1 VAAAISATR
10 RVELVR
16 SSDRPTGGVEDK
28 SRWVA
33 GIEAALLRGEIDL
46 AVHSAKDLPV
56 ELPAGLA
63 LIGAPARADAR
74 DVLCG
79 ARRLA
84 ELEPGARVGTSS
96 LRRGAQILALR
107 PEIEVCACTGNVD
120 TRLRKLAE
128 GRYEAIVLAAA
139 GLDRLGLAGGA
150 PLDELIP
157 AAGQGTLALEARI
170 DDEDAA
176 AAVQSLRDPRSE
188 VALWAERAV
197 VEELGAGCHTPLGV
211 HAGWDGDELILR
223 AFVGR
228 PDGSAWIRDER
239 SAAVWL
245 AGPDGSARRTAGD
258 ALGRELARRLLSAGA
273 GALLG

>member
-10 RVELVR
+10 PVELVR
-16 SSDRPTGGVEDK
+16 SSDRPSGGVEDK

-33 GIEAALLRGEIDL
+33 GIEAALLSGEIDL

-63 LIGAPARADAR
+63 LIGAPSRADAR

-79 ARRLA
+79 APRLA
-84 ELEPGARVGTSS
+84 ALEPGARVGTGS
-96 LRRGAQILALR
+96 LRRAAQILALR
-107 PEIEVCACTGNVD
+107 PDVEICACTGNVD
-120 TRLRKLAE
+120 TRLGKLAA
-128 GRYEAIVLAAA
+128 GRYAAIVLAAA

-157 AAGQGTLALEARI
+157 AAGQGTLALEARV
-170 DDEDAA
+170 DDELAA
-176 AAVQSLRDPRSE
+176 SAIEALRDPRAE
-188 VALWAERAV
+188 LALWAERAV

-211 HAGWDGDELILR
+211 HAGWDRDELVLR

-228 PDGSAWIRDER
+228 PDGSDWIRDER
-239 SAAVWL
+239 SAPV
-245 AGPDGSARRTAGD
+245 GVDAGD
-258 ALGRELARRLLSAGA
+258 ARASRAAAAALGRELARRLLGAGA
-273 GALLG
+273 GALLA